1 MTVLVLCG
9 SHITEG
15 YGPRNSTKGETM
27 YTAEFFKRRRE
38 QFEKDIPTWPEW
50 KLLQFLSES
59 YWEEEEAAGRLGCP
73 WTYSFSLYRLA
84 AKQLDLLLGRSEE
97 E

>member
-1 MTVLVLCG
+1 
-9 SHITEG
+9 
-15 YGPRNSTKGETM
+15 M
-27 YTAEFFKRRRE
+27 YTAEFFKKQRE

-50 KLLQFLSES
+50 KLLNFLSER

-73 WTYSFSLYRLA
+73 WTYDFDLYELADRRLRH
-84 AKQLDLLLGRSEE
+84 LLGQSEE